1 MSETQSVPA
10 EQTPSWI
17 NLLSLEPLSEMSREE
32 ELAWYSR
39 YVDSV
44 VPESNI
50 EHVGFHRIEKKMD
63 REAFEKF
70 ILSRQEELHREV

>member
-1 MSETQSVPA
+1 MSEIQSVPA
-10 EQTPSWI
+10 ERTPSWI
-17 NLLSLEPLSEMSREE
+17 NLLSLESLLEMSREE

-44 VPESNI
+44 VPRSNI

-63 REAFEKF
+63 PEVFEKF
-70 ILSRQEELHREV
+70 ILSNQEELQSEV